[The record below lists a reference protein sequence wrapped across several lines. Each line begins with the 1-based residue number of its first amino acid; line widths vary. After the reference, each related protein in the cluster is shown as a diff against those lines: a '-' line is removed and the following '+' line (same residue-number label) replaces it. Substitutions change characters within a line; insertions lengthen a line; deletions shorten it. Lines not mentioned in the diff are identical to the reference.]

1 MVIFNSYVKLPE
13 GTLPDSWMFMIVH
26 AFHWK
31 SPQQTLQ
38 MLQSQQDP
46 WQGQGSWPFFSQVT
60 SAHLTPPQL
69 EPLAQPQIQLPAEP
83 AELDGFEES
92 PRTSTK
98 LLYLHVSPSYDH
110 IMYYILCTII
120 YVCVNVWVTGCSLS
134 ISERS
139 LLLYS
144 ELWSIMIYYDLFIP
158 VNMHNSLQVCLISF
172 KLPWHGRD
180 AMRLGSLRSLR
191 RLRRLLPLLLGHQAG
206 QRLAACGLWRII
218 SAIESLQSFHNV
230 IFINIPY
237 HSNIIE
243 YSIFNG
249 IIWN

>member
-1 MVIFNSYVKLPE
+1 MHFIGNLPNKRYRCYSHNRIPDKVRDPGRFSARSHRRIWHLHNWSRWLSRRSSCLRSLRSWTDSRNLHVPVLSYCI
-13 GTLPDSWMFMIVH
+13 SM
-26 AFHWK
+26 
-31 SPQQTLQ
+31 
-38 MLQSQQDP
+38 
-46 WQGQGSWPFFSQVT
+46 
-60 SAHLTPPQL
+60 
-69 EPLAQPQIQLPAEP
+69 
-83 AELDGFEES
+83 
-92 PRTSTK
+92 
-98 LLYLHVSPSYDH
+98 YLHH
-110 IMYYILCTII
+110 MIILCTILCTII

>member
-1 MVIFNSYVKLPE
+1 MHFIGNLPNKRYRCYSHNRI
-13 GTLPDSWMFMIVH
+13 PDKVRDPGRFSARSHRRIWHLHNWSRWLSRRSSCLRSLRSLRSWTD
-26 AFHWK
+26 
-31 SPQQTLQ
+31 S
-38 MLQSQQDP
+38 
-46 WQGQGSWPFFSQVT
+46 
-60 SAHLTPPQL
+60 
-69 EPLAQPQIQLPAEP
+69 
-83 AELDGFEES
+83 
-92 PRTSTK
+92 RN
-98 LLYLHVSPSYDH
+98 LHVPVLSYCTCISIIWSYYVLY
-110 IMYYILCTII
+110 IMYYYLC
-120 YVCVNVWVTGCSLS
+120 VCVWMCGSLDVLSLS

-218 SAIESLQSFHNV
+218 SAIESLQSFHNI